1 MLILYSIKCVQI
13 DICVALA
20 TRSQYEFHARIAR
33 RTSFA
38 LSSGGKRRWKR
49 KGCCCV
55 LGDRGVMDLQRKTS
69 KAFQLLGAEDLPEDW
84 VARCWE
90 ENFCESSPLPS
101 QVRFERA
108 S

>member
-1 MLILYSIKCVQI
+1 MYIQI
-13 DICVALA
+13 VIFCVALA
-20 TRSQYEFHARIAR
+20 TRSQYEFLAGIAR
-33 RTSFA
+33 RTPFA
-38 LSSGGKRRWKR
+38 LSSGGKRRWK

-69 KAFQLLGAEDLPEDW
+69 EAFQLLGAEDLPEDW

-101 QVRFERA
+101 QVGFERA
-108 S
+108 SY